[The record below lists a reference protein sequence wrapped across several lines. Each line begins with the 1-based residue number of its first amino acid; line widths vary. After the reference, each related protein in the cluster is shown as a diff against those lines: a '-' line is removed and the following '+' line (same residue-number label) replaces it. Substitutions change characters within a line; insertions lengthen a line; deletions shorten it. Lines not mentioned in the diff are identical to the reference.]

1 MSTLATEAQ
10 ALGEPKDRIAL
21 FRNYLQNHREQLDK
35 RFEAKDNIRDIV
47 KSRANAVDEVLR
59 AAWSLYP
66 WNEDIALIAV
76 GGYGR
81 GELHPYSDV
90 DLLIL
95 LENSNSEDYRDS
107 LESFIALLWDLNLDI
122 GHSVRSIRQ
131 CVRTA
136 SEDITVATNIMES
149 RTLAG
154 NSALLEQLLTQTAP
168 DKIWSSR
175 DFFRAKWDEQIARHR
190 KFANSEYN
198 LEPNVKS
205 CLGGLRDIQMIG
217 WIAKR
222 HYGVDS
228 LAELLPL
235 GFLREEDLSLLRR
248 GQDFLWQIRY
258 ALHVLSGREEDR
270 LLFDHQRTMA
280 RMFGYEDDDARLA
293 VEQFM
298 QRYYRWALA
307 LGELNDLMIQHF
319 DEAILRACEAE
330 TILELN
336 PRFRVRNGHIE
347 VTNKNVFKKTPSA
360 LMEIFVLMAQNDAI
374 DGVRAATI
382 RLIRDHR
389 DLVDDKFRADPRVRR
404 FFMEILRSRTK
415 VALTLRRMMR
425 FGILGKYLPEFGQII
440 GQMQHDLFH
449 IYSVDAHTMEL
460 VKNLRR
466 FTYPDNEEKFPVASR
481 IVRRMDKPEL
491 LYLAG
496 LYHDIAK
503 GRGGDHSSLGAV
515 DARNFCENHGLSNRD
530 TNLVCWLVE
539 KHLFMSATAQR
550 KDISD
555 PEVIRDFSLEVG
567 DQVRLDYLY
576 ALTVA
581 DINATNPTL
590 WNSWRASL
598 LRQLYAETKRALR
611 RGLENVIDKQ
621 DWIVDTQREALKRLE
636 DHGFEE
642 EEVQSI
648 WKDRGED
655 YFLRER
661 SDDVVW
667 HTRAI
672 ARHHDMSKPLILV
685 KKSSNVDLEGATQI
699 FVHTLEHDNLFA
711 VVASTMEQL
720 DLNIVDARIY
730 SSTSGYSLD
739 TFYVLDADGK
749 PISDDE
755 ERCQAIVDGLRQQIE
770 QPDRFPEF
778 MSKRTPRQMRLFSTP
793 TRTTM
798 ATDINKGCS
807 VLEVITPDRPGLLAR
822 IGRIFYD
829 YDIKLQNA
837 KIATLGERVED
848 VFFITNKK
856 QKPIKDPELCE
867 KIQRAICKELDEQ
880 ASAEPRFS

>member
-1 MSTLATEAQ
+1 MAAQIQTLSK
-10 ALGEPKDRIAL
+10 PKDRIAL
-21 FRNYLQNHREQLDK
+21 FREYLQKNREEMDQ
-35 RFEAKDNIRDIV
+35 RFLAEDNISDIIHE
-47 KSRANAVDEVLR
+47 RASKVDDVLR
-59 AAWSLYP
+59 AAWGLYE
-66 WNEDIALIAV
+66 WGDDIALVAV

-81 GELHPYSDV
+81 GELHPFSDV

-95 LENSNSEDYRDS
+95 LENGNSEDYRDS

-122 GHSVRSIRQ
+122 GHSVRSIKQ
-131 CVRTA
+131 CIKVA

-149 RTLAG
+149 RTLIG
-154 NSALLEQLLTQTAP
+154 NEALLNTLLEETTPA
-168 DKIWSSR
+168 KIWPSR

-190 KFANSEYN
+190 KYANSEYN

-205 CLGGLRDIQMIG
+205 CPGGLRDIQMIG

-228 LAELLPL
+228 LSELLPL
-235 GFLREEDLSLLRR
+235 GFLREEDLSILRR
-248 GQDFLWQIRY
+248 GRDYLWTIRY
-258 ALHVLSGREEDR
+258 ALHMLSEREEDR
-270 LLFDHQRTMA
+270 LLFDHQRTLA
-280 RMFGYEDDDARLA
+280 GRFGYEDDDARLA
-293 VEQFM
+293 VEHFM
-298 QRYYRWALA
+298 QRYYRMALA

-347 VTNKNVFKKTPSA
+347 VTNKNVFKKTPTA
-360 LMEIFVLMAQNDAI
+360 LMEIFVLMAQHDAI
-374 DGVRAATI
+374 DGVRASTI

-389 DLVDDKFRADPRVRR
+389 ELVDDKFRADPRNRR
-404 FFMEILRSRTK
+404 FFMEILRSRSK

-425 FGILGKYLPEFGQII
+425 FGVLGKYLPEFGQII

-503 GRGGDHSSLGAV
+503 GRGGDHSTLGAV
-515 DARNFCENHGLSNRD
+515 DAREFCENHGLSNRD

-539 KHLFMSATAQR
+539 KHLLMSATAQR

-555 PEVIRDFSLEVG
+555 PDVIRDFALEVG
-567 DQVRLDYLY
+567 EQVRLDYLY

-621 DWIVDTQREALKRLE
+621 DWIVETQQEAMGRLE

-642 EEVQSI
+642 DEVKAI

-655 YFLRER
+655 YFMRER
-661 SDDVVW
+661 AEDVVW

-672 ARHHDMSKPLILV
+672 ARHHDMSKPLVLV

-711 VVASTMEQL
+711 VVAGTLEQL

-730 SSTSGYSLD
+730 SSTTGYSLD

-749 PISDDE
+749 PIGDDE
-755 ERCQAIVDGLRQQIE
+755 ARCKAIVDFLREQIE
-770 QPDRFPEF
+770 HPDRFPE
-778 MSKRTPRQMRLFSTP
+778 MISKRTPRQMRLFSTP
-793 TRTTM
+793 TRTTI

-822 IGRIFYD
+822 IGRIFYE
-829 YDIKLQNA
+829 YDIKLMAA

-856 QKPIKDPELCE
+856 QQPIKDPELC
-867 KIQRAICKELDEQ
+867 KDIQRAICKELDEQ
-880 ASAEPRFS
+880 AAAEPRYS

>member
-1 MSTLATEAQ
+1 MSALAAQIQTLSK
-10 ALGEPKDRIAL
+10 PKDRIAL
-21 FRNYLQNHREQLDK
+21 FREYLQKNREEMDQ
-35 RFEAKDNIRDIV
+35 RFLAEDNISDIIHE
-47 KSRANAVDEVLR
+47 RASKVDDVLR
-59 AAWSLYP
+59 AAWGLYE
-66 WNEDIALIAV
+66 WGDDIALVAV

-81 GELHPYSDV
+81 GELHPFSDV

-95 LENSNSEDYRDS
+95 LENGNSEDYRDS

-122 GHSVRSIRQ
+122 GHSVRSIKQ
-131 CVRTA
+131 CIKVA

-149 RTLAG
+149 RTLIG
-154 NSALLEQLLTQTAP
+154 NEALLNTLLEETTPA
-168 DKIWSSR
+168 KIWPSR

-190 KFANSEYN
+190 KYANSEYN

-205 CLGGLRDIQMIG
+205 CPGGLRDIQMIG

-228 LAELLPL
+228 LSELLPL
-235 GFLREEDLSLLRR
+235 GFLREEDLSILRR
-248 GQDFLWQIRY
+248 GRDYLWTIRY
-258 ALHVLSGREEDR
+258 ALHMLSEREEDR
-270 LLFDHQRTMA
+270 LLFDHQRTLA
-280 RMFGYEDDDARLA
+280 GRFGYEDDDARLA
-293 VEQFM
+293 VEHFM
-298 QRYYRWALA
+298 QRYYRMALA

-347 VTNKNVFKKTPSA
+347 VTNKNVFKKTPTA
-360 LMEIFVLMAQNDAI
+360 LMEIFVLMAQHDAI
-374 DGVRAATI
+374 DGVRASTI

-389 DLVDDKFRADPRVRR
+389 ELVDDKFRADPRNRR
-404 FFMEILRSRTK
+404 FFMEILRSRSK

-425 FGILGKYLPEFGQII
+425 FGVLGKYLPEFGQII

-503 GRGGDHSSLGAV
+503 GRGGDHSTLGAV
-515 DARNFCENHGLSNRD
+515 DAREFCENHGLSNRD

-539 KHLFMSATAQR
+539 KHLLMSATAQR

-555 PEVIRDFSLEVG
+555 PDVIRDFALEVG
-567 DQVRLDYLY
+567 EQVRLDYLY

-621 DWIVDTQREALKRLE
+621 DWIVETQQEAMGRLE

-642 EEVQSI
+642 DEVKAI

-655 YFLRER
+655 YFMRER
-661 SDDVVW
+661 AEDVVW

-672 ARHHDMSKPLILV
+672 ARHHDMSKPLVLV

-711 VVASTMEQL
+711 VVAGTLEQL

-730 SSTSGYSLD
+730 SSTTGYSLD

-749 PISDDE
+749 PIGDDE
-755 ERCQAIVDGLRQQIE
+755 ARCKAIVDFLREQIE
-770 QPDRFPEF
+770 HPDRFPE
-778 MSKRTPRQMRLFSTP
+778 MISKRTPRQMRLFSTP
-793 TRTTM
+793 TRTTI

-822 IGRIFYD
+822 IGRIFYE
-829 YDIKLQNA
+829 YDIKLMAA

-856 QKPIKDPELCE
+856 QQPIKDPELC
-867 KIQRAICKELDEQ
+867 KDIQRAICKELDEQ
-880 ASAEPRFS
+880 AAAEPRYS